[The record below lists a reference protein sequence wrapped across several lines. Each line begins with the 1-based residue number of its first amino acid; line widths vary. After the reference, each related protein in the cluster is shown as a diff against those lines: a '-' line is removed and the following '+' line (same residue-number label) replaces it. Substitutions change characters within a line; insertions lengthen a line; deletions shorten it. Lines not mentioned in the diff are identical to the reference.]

1 MDNPLDVALI
11 CKIYNIK
18 VDVQSLQYPRP
29 VWGGIN
35 AFGPIDLSPSTQRH

>member
-1 MDNPLDVALI
+1 LDNPLDVALI

-29 VWGGIN
+29 V
-35 AFGPIDLSPSTQRH
+35 